1 MATKINNGGYQQPMD
16 PKTGKFMSGKT
27 TSVEPK
33 RMKFIQNSKKL
44 NQIKQ
49 LAKNG
54 DKEAKD
60 FLFGFRDMEEE
71 KANAYLD
78 RFNDIKD
85 NPIVDLIKLEESAIE
100 EYKKAIE
107 EVENKEPLEK
117 IVKEKEVHILVLK
130 EMLKNGIEE

>member
-16 PKTGKFMSGKT
+16 PKTRKFMSGKT
-27 TSVEPK
+27 TSIEPK

-44 NQIKQ
+44 NQIKR

-85 NPIVDLIKLEESAIE
+85 NPIVDLIKIEESAIE

-130 EMLKNGIEE
+130 EMLKDGIEE

>member
-49 LAKNG
+49 LAKKG

-85 NPIVDLIKLEESAIE
+85 NPIVDLIKLEESAME

-107 EVENKEPLEK
+107 EVENKEQLEK

>member
-16 PKTGKFMSGKT
+16 PRTGKFMSGKT

-33 RMKFIQNSKKL
+33 RMKFIQNSRKL

-60 FLFGFRDMEEE
+60 FLFGFRDMEED
-71 KANAYLD
+71 KANEYLD
-78 RFNDIKD
+78 RFNDEKD
-85 NPIVDLIKLEESAIE
+85 KPIVDLMKGEENLIN
-100 EYKKAIE
+100 EYEKVNQEI
-107 EVENKEPLEK
+107 NEPALDK
-117 IVKEKEVHILVLK
+117 ILKEKRIHLTVLK
-130 EMLKNGIEE
+130 EILKDGIEE

>member
-49 LAKNG
+49 LAKKG

>member
-16 PKTGKFMSGKT
+16 PRTGKFMSGKT

-44 NQIKQ
+44 NQIKK

-71 KANAYLD
+71 KVNAYLD

-85 NPIVDLIKLEESAIE
+85 NVIVDLIKLEENTIE

-130 EMLKNGIEE
+130 EMLKDGIEE

>member
-44 NQIKQ
+44 NQIKK

-85 NPIVDLIKLEESAIE
+85 NPIIDLIKLEESAIE

>member
-27 TSVEPK
+27 TSVGPK

-49 LAKNG
+49 LAKKG